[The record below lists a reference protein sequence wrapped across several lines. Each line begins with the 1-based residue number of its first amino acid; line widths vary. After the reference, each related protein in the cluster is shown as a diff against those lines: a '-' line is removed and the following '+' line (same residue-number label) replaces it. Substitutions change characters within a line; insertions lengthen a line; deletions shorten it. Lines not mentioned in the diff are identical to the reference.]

1 MITVLNQ
8 PLIKEFP
15 GFIYEQGRPSWL
27 KSTSANSEFREFLLR
42 GAQNVPWLSG
52 RGKNNNQCPGTVA
65 LARRVPLFMNYEP
78 QLSAYLKQHNS
89 KGFGQQSMVIMAI
102 VYY

>member
-27 KSTSANSEFREFLLR
+27 KSTSVTLELREFLLR
-42 GAQNVPWLSG
+42 GAQNMPWSKSAYRVLGPGSWVRDPG
-52 RGKNNNQCPGTVA
+52 PGT
-65 LARRVPLFMNYEP
+65 RDPGPNKCP
-78 QLSAYLKQHNS
+78 
-89 KGFGQQSMVIMAI
+89 KG
-102 VYY
+102 

>member
-27 KSTSANSEFREFLLR
+27 KSTSANSELREFLLR
-42 GAQNVPWLSG
+42 GAQNMPWF
-52 RGKNNNQCPGTVA
+52 RGGAKITTSA
-65 LARRVPLFMNYEP
+65 LAQWHWLEGCPCL
-78 QLSAYLKQHNS
+78 
-89 KGFGQQSMVIMAI
+89 
-102 VYY
+102 